1 MSDSNLNI
9 LVCALPQVPL
19 RAEPN
24 DRSEQVSQILA
35 GELIT
40 EIPADKELKGNW
52 IYVTSL
58 DDGYKGYVDPRHF
71 RPYVRNADFTRTIL
85 IPTVSTWKCGD
96 KEVLL
101 PAGAYIDSSFNM
113 ERLAGIEIIDVSDE
127 VLNTQ
132 TSYSISEAAMAFLGA
147 PYQWGG
153 KTVHGIDCSGLT
165 QISARLTGNSLLRDA
180 FDQAVQGVKV
190 EWGNRSVNDLAFF
203 KNNEGKI
210 THVGILMS
218 RDKIIHASGE
228 VRIDRLEERGIVH
241 SESGELT
248 HVFSHLSRL

>member
-1 MSDSNLNI
+1 MSDSISNI
-9 LVCALPQVPL
+9 LVCALSQVPL

-24 DRSEQVSQILA
+24 DRAEQVSQILA

-40 EIPADKELKGNW
+40 EIPSEKDVKGNW
-52 IYVTSL
+52 MYVTSL

-71 RPYVRNADFTRTIL
+71 RPYVSNADFSRAILVPTI
-85 IPTVSTWKCGD
+85 SSWKCGD
-96 KEVLL
+96 KEVHL
-101 PAGAYIDSSFNM
+101 PAGAFIDSSFNM
-113 ERLAGIEIIDVSDE
+113 ERLAGIEIVDVSGE
-127 VLNTQ
+127 VLNTE
-132 TSYSISEAAMAFLGA
+132 TPYSISEAALVFLGA

-180 FDQAVQGVKV
+180 SDQADQGVKV
-190 EWGNRSVNDLAFF
+190 EWRNRSVNDLAFF

-228 VRIDRLEERGIVH
+228 VRIDSIEERGIVH
-241 SESGELT
+241 TESGELT
-248 HVFSHLSRL
+248 HVFSHLTRL